1 LSDDLLQDV
10 VKSYPKNSTVY
21 EIVGSE
27 LADYVARNNETRI
40 KVQPA
45 TEWTGDFTKQMF
57 LNSPQT
63 LFNKQQ
69 RFMNTTVF
77 VSPRPIENERDFSVN
92 VLGENTLVSMIGNDL
107 YDKVKPVLTGVNIQS
122 RKVLEQLQALNN
134 TIRERTPSF
143 TYVTKP
149 PEDKPPPLVLEPEKP
164 SFSTPS
170 TTVSNITDVPPFRIV
185 DEPRRTSI
193 SLKKVPTDLDKLSE
207 LFLYSG
213 KTHLVLQSRVVR
225 ILKRIDPDIEGNFY
239 YYDGNTSSL
248 EKSLKFDPQRT
259 RLLEVVVGTAP
270 SATDIVR
277 LTLDDAN
284 AFKWPQ
290 AVIDELFGS
299 SSSTVTGRGLFDNVD
314 IEPSVLADV
323 KSKYN
328 PVIKLV
334 GQDDDRFVY
343 KYTNNITV

>member
-1 LSDDLLQDV
+1 M
-10 VKSYPKNSTVY
+10 
-21 EIVGSE
+21 SE
-27 LADYVARNNETRI
+27 L
-40 KVQPA
+40 
-45 TEWTGDFTKQMF
+45 
-57 LNSPQT
+57 S
-63 LFNKQQ
+63 
-69 RFMNTTVF
+69 
-77 VSPRPIENERDFSVN
+77 
-92 VLGENTLVSMIGNDL
+92 
-107 YDKVKPVLTGVNIQS
+107 
-122 RKVLEQLQALNN
+122 
-134 TIRERTPSF
+134 
-143 TYVTKP
+143 
-149 PEDKPPPLVLEPEKP
+149 
-164 SFSTPS
+164 
-170 TTVSNITDVPPFRIV
+170 
-185 DEPRRTSI
+185 
-193 SLKKVPTDLDKLSE
+193 
-207 LFLYSG
+207 LYSG
-213 KTHLVLQSRVVR
+213 KTQLVLQSRVVR